1 MKMFFNKRRYTITK
15 NLLTKVTAVHLNK
28 TAWLL
33 VILLFILSSCTSQS
47 TEQNLEKS
55 TPSDA
60 AIGQRPTF
68 IMQSLT
74 NTPTTVPIDPTKT
87 PDQKLPDPLQVEET
101 IPSCLNDQTPYPF
114 SDLKEIPGVIVYSN
128 NERDQWFTL
137 SGSPPVSV
145 AVNMPSMQVNSLALP
160 SKGQTILAY
169 SIVPEKLDTH
179 RAAFLL
185 KPSSSPAKPVE
196 VDMVE
201 MVKYYEDELGAGF
214 APFQTWSIRW
224 VNENIILIDAT
235 FSETATSSFHLH
247 QYRLYDIVDFV
258 WRDDLTQEL
267 PQRQLYQWLDI
278 SPDLKS
284 VLYVDKQYD
293 LVLWDLEEHK
303 KVWSDHVSSSIDQSP
318 LVSVWSPDS
327 QYIALVFGNF
337 TKIISRDGD
346 IVQTILDP
354 IFQNADETYLYNRS
368 LSWSPNSNL
377 LAISGVV
384 HYDDETIQSMFY
396 IFDISEQIYTF
407 RCPFQDKAA
416 DLREPQTSV
425 IWSSDGN
432 YILPSNPRYI
442 TVPFRLYGLRDKT
455 VYQISENDERVIG
468 WFGQFPEMWK

>member
-1 MKMFFNKRRYTITK
+1 M
-15 NLLTKVTAVHLNK
+15 
-28 TAWLL
+28 
-33 VILLFILSSCTSQS
+33 
-47 TEQNLEKS
+47 
-55 TPSDA
+55 
-60 AIGQRPTF
+60 
-68 IMQSLT
+68 
-74 NTPTTVPIDPTKT
+74 
-87 PDQKLPDPLQVEET
+87 
-101 IPSCLNDQTPYPF
+101 IPSCLNDDNPYPI
-114 SDLKEIPGVIVYSN
+114 SHLKEIPGVIVYSN
-128 NERDQWFTL
+128 EERTQWFTL
-137 SGSPPVSV
+137 SGAPPVSM
-145 AVNMPSMQVNSLALP
+145 AVKMPSMQVNSLSLP
-160 SKGQTILAY
+160 STGQTILAY
-169 SIVPEKLDTH
+169 TIVPEKLDAH

-185 KPSSSPAKPVE
+185 KSSPGPAKPVE

-247 QYRLYDIVDFV
+247 QYRLYDIVHFV

-284 VLYVDKQYD
+284 ALYVDKQYN

-327 QYIALVFGNF
+327 QYIAFVFGNF
-337 TKIISRDGD
+337 SKVISRDGD
-346 IVQTILDP
+346 NVQTILDP
-354 IFQNADETYLYNRS
+354 IFQNADQPYLHNRS

-384 HYDDETIQSMFY
+384 HYDDEKIQSMFY
-396 IFDISEQIYTF
+396 IFDINKHTYIF
-407 RCPFQDKAA
+407 RCPFEDKAA
-416 DLREPQTSV
+416 GIHAPQTNV

-432 YILPSNPRYI
+432 YILPSNTRYI
-442 TVPFRLYGLRDKT
+442 TVPFRLYDLRNKT
-455 VYQISENDERVIG
+455 IYQISENGERVVG
-468 WFGQFPEMWK
+468 WFNQFPEVLK